1 MEIRFKIATCS
12 KMNGPLL
19 LLANIS
25 YLFAGEWE
33 AIRSEPAG
41 KNIHQNVQKL
51 TKPVKELNE
60 IRMRN
65 ITDQLNFNKNLEPR
79 KHVQN
84 VQNLT
89 AEVNSLKREIE

>member
-1 MEIRFKIATCS
+1 
-12 KMNGPLL
+12 MNGPLL

-25 YLFAGEWE
+25 YIFADEWE
-33 AIRSEPAG
+33 ANRSEPAG

-51 TKPVKELNE
+51 TKPVKELEELNE

-89 AEVNSLKREIE
+89 AEMNSLKREIE